1 VDLVWIGVV
10 LAIAL
15 VAAVIGIRIGILVAH
30 RLDRRLAARDQEDR
44 RGGAERGE

>member
-1 VDLVWIGVV
+1 MELVWFVVV

-44 RGGAERGE
+44 GDGAERGG